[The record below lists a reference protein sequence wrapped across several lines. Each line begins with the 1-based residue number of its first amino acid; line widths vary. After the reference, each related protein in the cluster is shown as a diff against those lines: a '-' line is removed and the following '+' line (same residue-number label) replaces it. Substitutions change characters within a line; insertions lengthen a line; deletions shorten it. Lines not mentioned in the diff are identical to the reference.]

1 MALTGLASVDATTPA
16 SLTARLRPT
25 WHVLAYFLLAWR
37 RVWRGTVFSGFISP
51 LLYLGALGYGLGSL
65 VDGSASTPLGVPY
78 LQFVAPG
85 VLAATAMQ
93 TGVGEATYPVLGA
106 IKWQRNYHAML
117 ATPLSSGH
125 VVAGHLAYIV
135 VRAVTGGTV
144 FLVVAAGLGA
154 VPSGWAVLALPTVAL
169 VALAHAAPTYTLATR
184 VERDTAFALVFRLV
198 VTPLFLFSGTFFPV
212 SQLPGWLE
220 PIAWLTPVWHGV
232 ELARSLTLGRAEP
245 WPALGHVAYL
255 LAWCVVGTLLAQ
267 RGLRRRMVV

>member
-1 MALTGLASVDATTPA
+1 MVTTSAPPIAGPAGLAAQ
-16 SLTARLRPT
+16 LRPA
-25 WHVLAYFLLAWR
+25 WHVLTYFLLSWR
-37 RVWRGTVFSGFISP
+37 RVWRGTVFSGFVAP

-65 VDGSASTPLGVPY
+65 VDGPASTPLGVPY

-144 FLVVAAGLGA
+144 FLAVAAGLGA

-169 VALAHAAPTYTLATR
+169 VALAHAAPTYILATR

-220 PIAWLTPVWHGV
+220 PVAWLTPVWHGV
-232 ELARSLTLGRAEP
+232 ELARSLTLGRAEV
-245 WPALGHVAYL
+245 WPALGHVGYL
-255 LAWCVVGTLLAQ
+255 LLWCVVGTLLAQ